1 MVLPLL
7 FNRLGPMIGR
17 RREREDSGDEDEPPN
32 KVIILCHCKPFFKF
46 IFLFPSSY
54 TCYQGRRNGSVTF
67 GRWVTTSL
75 EQFQVFRIHCVLSC
89 TLFSHFPSPSCV
101 YVYIYIFPFQ
111 SPPFL
116 SHIKRVHVCGGK
128 TAMRKSH
135 SSCIHGMNSWL
146 PQYDKLLCCDPAS
159 WNSSGATVCPQ
170 LMF

>member
-67 GRWVTTSL
+67 GGWVTTSL

-89 TLFSHFPSPSCV
+89 ILFSHFPSPSCV
-101 YVYIYIFPFQ
+101 CVYTSFHSRAHHF
-111 SPPFL
+111 F
-116 SHIKRVHVCGGK
+116 HISRECMFVVGKQLCEKATAHVYM
-128 TAMRKSH
+128 A
-135 SSCIHGMNSWL
+135 
-146 PQYDKLLCCDPAS
+146 
-159 WNSSGATVCPQ
+159 
-170 LMF
+170 